1 MGKEDH
7 GHQKPSQAW
16 TYVMMVHYKRKE
28 RPYQSKVDSVKY
40 IKDQDEPGNDKSVG
54 FVLSCVHLF
63 K

>member
-1 MGKEDH
+1 
-7 GHQKPSQAW
+7 
-16 TYVMMVHYKRKE
+16 MMVHYKRKE